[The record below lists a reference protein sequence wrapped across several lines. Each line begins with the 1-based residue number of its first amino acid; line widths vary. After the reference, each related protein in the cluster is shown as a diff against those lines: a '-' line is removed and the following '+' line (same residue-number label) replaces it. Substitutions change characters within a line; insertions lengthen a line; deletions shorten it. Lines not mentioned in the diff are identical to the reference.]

1 MLAKSQV
8 SHPKRLISL
17 PQVLRLTK
25 NLVLRDWSA
34 CPKCRGSR
42 RTSSQGTGQS
52 APSVAAHEERCPKGL
67 VGLPQVSQLTKNLVP
82 RDTTVCPQCRG
93 SRKTSSQGA
102 GQSVSSVAAHEE
114 LRPKGLVS
122 LPQVSGLTKNL
133 VSRDWSVCPKCR
145 GLQRTSSQGTGS
157 SAQSVA
163 AYREPRPKGVVSLPQ
178 VSRLTKNLVPRDWS
192 ICPKCRGSQ
201 RTSSQGSG
209 QSAPSVAAHEGP
221 LPKGPVS
228 QSGHSQRLYSKRP
241 VCPSQRDTCDSM
253 LSHFFLPGIIIYR
266 T

>member
-67 VGLPQVSQLTKNLVP
+67 VGLPQVSQVTKNLVP

-102 GQSVSSVAAHEE
+102 GQSVSSVGAHQEPR
-114 LRPKGLVS
+114 LKGL
-122 LPQVSGLTKNL
+122 
-133 VSRDWSVCPKCR
+133 
-145 GLQRTSSQGTGS
+145 
-157 SAQSVA
+157 
-163 AYREPRPKGVVSLPQ
+163 VSLPQ
-178 VSRLTKNLVPRDWS
+178 VSRLTKNLVPRDWF
-192 ICPKCRGSQ
+192 ICPKCRGLQ

-209 QSAPSVAAHEGP
+209 QSAPSVAAYEEPRPKGLVH
-221 LPKGPVS
+221 LPKVS
-228 QSGHSQRLYSKRP
+228 RLTKNLVPREWS
-241 VCPSQRDTCDSM
+241 VCPKCRSSRRTSSQGTGQ
-253 LSHFFLPGIIIYR
+253 LVWTLTKALF
-266 T
+266 